1 MTKWKEYKNRYLST
15 LERTDATLNSI
26 GNYDTPK
33 KLELHSDNATESKT
47 PIKPSIKKKDAS
59 CEQRDGPSP
68 TDVVNQASNLDFH
81 AESRTAIHGDN
92 SGSEHNNLFDAG
104 ESILPNSSVN
114 CEKINHK
121 VASRSTK
128 EKSSELKD
136 LESSLTFSDNVSD
149 ICRVR
154 CVNVSSVNVECK
166 DRDTDQLKVD
176 LKASIEELPNL
187 ELPQSSEQSPADRVF
202 SDDIADVC
210 QVRCNICSYEIKLS
224 NYNMHARVKHSG
236 LTCDYTFVKETFHR

>member
-68 TDVVNQASNLDFH
+68 TDVVNRASNLDFH
-81 AESRTAIHGDN
+81 AESHTAIHGDN
-92 SGSEHNNLFDAG
+92 SGSEHNNLFDTG

-114 CEKINHK
+114 SEKINHK

-136 LESSLTFSDNVSD
+136 LESSLTEIDAL
-149 ICRVR
+149 
-154 CVNVSSVNVECK
+154 SVNVKCK
-166 DRDTDQLKVD
+166 ERDADLLKVD
-176 LKASIEELPNL
+176 LKASIEELPDP